1 MAISASLVPG
11 TSALSVLTD
20 WRRSP
25 AHVHKSPGR
34 AGARPSRGGP
44 FGRHAPRAA
53 QVPRTPPLL
62 PFRSEIPQFTFA
74 NEISLRNKVSTSY
87 LCHNS
92 RRSKEK
98 TIVLCVLLKNGLHPS
113 TPQRNARFHVGTF
126 RHEIAHV
133 QEDVAR
139 MRERRRD
146 VTETCGA
153 YTSPASFRIDRKAFS
168 CVPWFWTGMGTVE
181 GMGTRDFASERF
193 RREGCNLLRERFFL
207 QFYTSTRPSAQPL
220 DPTTG
225 YGDVAF
231 VPLRLTIL
239 DR

>member
-25 AHVHKSPGR
+25 ARVHKSPGR

-53 QVPRTPPLL
+53 QVPRTPSHL
-62 PFRSEIPQFTFA
+62 PFRSEIPQFTFV

-92 RRSKEK
+92 RRSRNKIE
-98 TIVLCVLLKNGLHPS
+98 LLVLLKNGSNIS
-113 TPQRNARFHVGTF
+113 TPQRNVRFHVGTF

-139 MRERRRD
+139 CD
-146 VTETCGA
+146 GNVAGTCGA

>member
-25 AHVHKSPGR
+25 ARVHKSPGR

-44 FGRHAPRAA
+44 FGRHAPRTA
-53 QVPRTPPLL
+53 QVPRTPSHL
-62 PFRSEIPQFTFA
+62 PFRSEIPQFTFV

-87 LCHNS
+87 LFDNS
-92 RRSKEK
+92 RRSRNKIE
-98 TIVLCVLLKNGLHPS
+98 LLVLLKNGSNIS
-113 TPQRNARFHVGTF
+113 TPQRNVRFHVGTF

-153 YTSPASFRIDRKAFS
+153 YTSPASFRVARRAFPH
-168 CVPWFWTGMGTVE
+168 VLWFWTGMRS
-181 GMGTRDFASERF
+181 RDFASERF
-193 RREGCNLLRERFFL
+193 R
-207 QFYTSTRPSAQPL
+207 
-220 DPTTG
+220 
-225 YGDVAF
+225 
-231 VPLRLTIL
+231 
-239 DR
+239 